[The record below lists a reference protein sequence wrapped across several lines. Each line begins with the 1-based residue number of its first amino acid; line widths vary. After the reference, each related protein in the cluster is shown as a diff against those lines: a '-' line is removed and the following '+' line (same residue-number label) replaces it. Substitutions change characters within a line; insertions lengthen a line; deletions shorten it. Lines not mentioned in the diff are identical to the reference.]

1 MPTYDGTYKLAVE
14 DGRVLIRDVEG
25 GSQST
30 HVPLEIY
37 SNYAAQGT
45 LTDSRQLRL
54 RTQPYL
60 ESNTANAYVTDM
72 GIESGQTDNYFF
84 ITAPQKTANA
94 GDRSTFVI
102 SKTSNVGIGTTDP
115 EKPLHVVG
123 DSWVTGTL
131 TASNIIGASPVTIS
145 SNLVMASGFTL
156 TAGAIEPPTGGG
168 TLTTSN
174 IVGSSFLTVTANT
187 NVVAEFTESSRYYN
201 VKEPRS
207 AMTADSSFGYTAS
220 ASSYYDNNVVY
231 IPWQAFDGVIS
242 NDNIWISAAGT
253 YDANGIATSSDSF
266 NSVNGSYITIEL
278 PTNIKLNYAYIYGRD
293 PTNSNPRRPKTGIL
307 YGSTDNS
314 SWTEIGNFSIASLP
328 SIAFGPE
335 IIPHTTGYY
344 KYFRLQITSVFTT
357 GTYDACAITE
367 LELYGTPYTSA
378 TNDGTSVI
386 FKSVPNTPKT
396 DFLEVYYDAKEYESG
411 NITDESGNG
420 NTGTPTNVTF
430 NSTEPKSF
438 EFNGT
443 SSYISA
449 TFNSN
454 TLDAGNVHSICMW
467 IKPNAIQSSYK
478 SLFQCGQA
486 SNDS

>member
-123 DSWVTGTL
+123 DSWITGTL
-131 TASNIIGASPVTIS
+131 TASNIVGASPVTIS

-156 TAGAIEPPTGGG
+156 TAGAIEPPAGSESNLRITG
-168 TLTTSN
+168 TITTSN

-187 NVVAEFTESSRYYN
+187 NVVAEFTASEKLIKY
-201 VKEPRS
+201 PRVN
-207 AMTADSSFGYTAS
+207 MTAA
-220 ASSYYDNNVVY
+220 
-231 IPWQAFDGVIS
+231 
-242 NDNIWISAAGT
+242 
-253 YDANGIATSSDSF
+253 
-266 NSVNGSYITIEL
+266 
-278 PTNIKLNYAYIYGRD
+278 
-293 PTNSNPRRPKTGIL
+293 
-307 YGSTDNS
+307 
-314 SWTEIGNFSIASLP
+314 
-328 SIAFGPE
+328 
-335 IIPHTTGYY
+335 
-344 KYFRLQITSVFTT
+344 
-357 GTYDACAITE
+357 
-367 LELYGTPYTSA
+367 
-378 TNDGTSVI
+378 
-386 FKSVPNTPKT
+386 
-396 DFLEVYYDAKEYESG
+396 
-411 NITDESGNG
+411 
-420 NTGTPTNVTF
+420 
-430 NSTEPKSF
+430 
-438 EFNGT
+438 
-443 SSYISA
+443 
-449 TFNSN
+449 
-454 TLDAGNVHSICMW
+454 
-467 IKPNAIQSSYK
+467 
-478 SLFQCGQA
+478 
-486 SNDS
+486 